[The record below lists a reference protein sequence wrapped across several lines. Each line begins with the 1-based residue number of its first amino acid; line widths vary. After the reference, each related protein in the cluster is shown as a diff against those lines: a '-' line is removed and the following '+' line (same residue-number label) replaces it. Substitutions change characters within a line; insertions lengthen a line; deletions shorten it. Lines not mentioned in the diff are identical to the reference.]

1 MVLIDIILAALIGF
15 GVVKGLYK
23 GFFVEVASLLA
34 LLLGAYGAAH
44 FSNHAGAAISKHFDW
59 SEKIISITAF
69 VATFVA
75 IVFAIS
81 LAGKALTKL
90 ANFASL
96 GILNKLA
103 GGFFGGLKAVLLISV
118 VLLVFDGLNTNLT
131 IVSEADIK
139 ASILYKKVQSLAP
152 IILPSIIGENT
163 PLEFTHF
170 P

>member
-1 MVLIDIILAALIGF
+1 MAQPTSVTMQAQSYL
-15 GVVKGLYK
+15 
-23 GFFVEVASLLA
+23 
-34 LLLGAYGAAH
+34 
-44 FSNHAGAAISKHFDW
+44 N
-59 SEKIISITAF
+59 ISIGLKNNKHHRF
-69 VATFVA
+69 CRHFCCDC
-75 IVFAIS
+75 FAIS

-163 PLEFTHF
+163 PLEFTDF